1 MESMESVESSE
12 TGQQESQRNG
22 QRSDQ
27 ITDLFRHVL
36 QTAKSD
42 PAEARH
48 VRDAVLA
55 SGLLEVFDLTRAAD
69 ETETIDLLDLLEA
82 GGEDALRARMAQLS
96 VAELHQ
102 IIEIHNYD
110 PRRETSRWRSTRK
123 LVEYI
128 VASASA
134 ELNREHGPIGE
145 PALAGTAWLL

>member
-1 MESMESVESSE
+1 MESVEQSD
-12 TGQQESQRNG
+12 QRSG
-22 QRSDQ
+22 QRSGQ
-27 ITDLFRHVL
+27 ITNLFRHVL

-55 SGLLEVFDLTRAAD
+55 SGLLEVFDLARVAD

-102 IIEIHNYD
+102 IIQIHHYD
-110 PRRETSRWRSTRK
+110 SRRETSRWRSQRK
-123 LVEYI
+123 LIEHI
-128 VASASA
+128 LASATD
-134 ELNREHGPIGE
+134 ELNRENGPIGE

>member
-1 MESMESVESSE
+1 MEQSASD
-12 TGQQESQRNG
+12 QQNG

-48 VRDAVLA
+48 VRSALLA
-55 SGLLEVFDLTRAAD
+55 SGLLEVFDLTRVAD

-82 GGEDALRARMAQLS
+82 GGEDALRARMMEMS

-102 IIEIHNYD
+102 IIAIHNYD
-110 PRRETSRWRSTRK
+110 PKRETSRWRSARK
-123 LVEYI
+123 LIDHI
-128 VASASA
+128 VASATT
-134 ELNREHGPIGE
+134 ELNGENGSIGE

>member
-1 MESMESVESSE
+1 MESVESSE
-12 TGQQESQRNG
+12 TGQQNG

-69 ETETIDLLDLLEA
+69 EADETETIDLLDLLEA
-82 GGEDALRARMAQLS
+82 GGEEALQARMAQLS

-102 IIEIHNYD
+102 IIAIHNYD
-110 PRRETSRWRSTRK
+110 PKRETSRWRSPRK
-123 LVEYI
+123 LIDHI
-128 VASASA
+128 VAKATA
-134 ELNREHGPIGE
+134 ELNGENAPIGE

>member
-1 MESMESVESSE
+1 MESVEQSASD
-12 TGQQESQRNG
+12 QQNG
-22 QRSDQ
+22 QRPDQ

-36 QTAKSD
+36 QTAKTD
-42 PAEARH
+42 PGAARQ

-55 SGLLEVFDLTRAAD
+55 SGLLEVFDLARAAD

-102 IIEIHNYD
+102 IIEIHGYD
-110 PRRETSRWRSTRK
+110 PKRETSRWRSTRK
-123 LVEYI
+123 LIEHI
-128 VASASA
+128 VASAA
-134 ELNREHGPIGE
+134 TELNRENGSMGE

>member
-1 MESMESVESSE
+1 MEPMEQSASD
-12 TGQQESQRNG
+12 QQNG

-48 VRDAVLA
+48 VRDALLA

-69 ETETIDLLDLLEA
+69 DAETIDLLDLLEA
-82 GGEDALRARMAQLS
+82 GGEEALRARMVEMS

-102 IIEIHNYD
+102 IIAIHNYD
-110 PRRETSRWRSTRK
+110 PKRETTRWRSARK
-123 LVEYI
+123 LVDHI
-128 VASASA
+128 VASATA
-134 ELNREHGPIGE
+134 ELNRENAPMGE

>member
-1 MESMESVESSE
+1 MESVEQSVSD
-12 TGQQESQRNG
+12 QQNG
-22 QRSDQ
+22 QRQDQ

-55 SGLLEVFDLTRAAD
+55 SGLLEVFDLTRVAD
-69 ETETIDLLDLLEA
+69 EAESIDLLDLLEA
-82 GGEDALRARMAQLS
+82 GGEEALRARMAEMN
-96 VAELHQ
+96 AANLHQ
-102 IIEIHNYD
+102 IIAIHNYD
-110 PRRETSRWRSTRK
+110 SKRETTRWRSVRK
-123 LVEYI
+123 LIDHI

-134 ELNREHGPIGE
+134 ELNRENGPIGE

>member
-1 MESMESVESSE
+1 MESVEQSASD
-12 TGQQESQRNG
+12 QRNG

-48 VRDAVLA
+48 VRDALLA

-82 GGEDALRARMAQLS
+82 GGEEALRARMAQLS
-96 VAELHQ
+96 VAELHE
-102 IIEIHNYD
+102 IIAIHNYE
-110 PRRETSRWRSTRK
+110 PKHETSRWRSPRK
-123 LVEYI
+123 LIEHI
-128 VASASA
+128 VASATA
-134 ELNREHGPIGE
+134 ELNRENAPIGE

>member
-1 MESMESVESSE
+1 MESV
-12 TGQQESQRNG
+12 GQSASDQQNG
-22 QRSDQ
+22 QRPDQ

-36 QTAKSD
+36 QTAKTD
-42 PAEARH
+42 PLAARQ

-69 ETETIDLLDLLEA
+69 ESETIDLLDLLEA
-82 GGEDALRARMAQLS
+82 GGEDALRARMAQLG
-96 VAELHQ
+96 VAELHE

-123 LVEYI
+123 LVDHI
-128 VASASA
+128 VVSANA
-134 ELNREHGPIGE
+134 ELNRENGSIGE